1 MNFDS
6 LKTSLAKQ
14 FKAMSETGLF
24 RVDIEP
30 DLLWETYLGS
40 FPEGSN
46 PIYKTRR
53 EYDCSTCRH
62 FVKNLGGVVSI
73 VGGRVVTIWDGETE
87 GAHCVVAD
95 AMAALVRQRPIK
107 NVYLHNEPTVG
118 VAECRQLLEDKSV
131 KTWTHFFVNLPG
143 EVVLRKDQIGPRLAE
158 SQATHDVV
166 ARGLAEIDT
175 ATVDTVVDLIQQ
187 GSLYRG
193 DEHLRSLLAFR
204 KLQEQYQG
212 AAEKDLFVWENLKA
226 PAGRI
231 RNTVIGSL
239 LVDLASGVDLEG
251 AVKSFEVKVAPTNY
265 KRPTALVT
273 KAMVLNAQKVVDE
286 LGLASALERRYAKID
301 DITINNVLFA
311 DRSAKKAM
319 NAFDELAASVP
330 VSAKS
335 LAKVEEVV
343 IEDFIAN
350 ILPRAESLEVMLEN
364 RHASNLVSLIAPVDP
379 TAKQL
384 FKWPNNFSWSYVGE
398 VADSIKE
405 RVKSA
410 GGNVTGDFRAS
421 LSWFNYDDLDLHLVE
436 PGGEEIFYG
445 HKRSGHFG
453 TLDVDMNA
461 GSGTSR
467 KPVENI
473 VYAKRGMMR
482 EGVYRLFVENYS
494 QREVQDVGFDIEME
508 FDGAVHL
515 FSYGQPVSNK
525 QRIDVCT
532 FKYTHKGGMEI
543 IRSLPA
549 TQATKTIWGVPT
561 QAFHK
566 VRVVMLSPNFWDG
579 RDIGNKHYIFALDGC
594 RNEGKARGFFNEFLS
609 EALTP
614 YRKVLEIVGAKMRT
628 EESEHQL
635 SGLGFSSTQRN
646 HLFCKV
652 QGSFSRTVK
661 IIF

>member
-6 LKTSLAKQ
+6 LKSAVAKQ
-14 FKAMSETGLF
+14 FKAMCATGLF
-24 RVDIEP
+24 RVEIDP
-30 DLLWETYLGS
+30 DLLWDTYLNS
-40 FPEGSN
+40 FPEGTN
-46 PIYKTRR
+46 PVYRTRR
-53 EYDCSTCRH
+53 EFDCSTCRY
-62 FVKNLGGVVSI
+62 FIKQLGGVVTI
-73 VGGRVVTIWDGETE
+73 VGGRIVTIWDVQVE
-87 GAHCVVAD
+87 GFHQVVAD
-95 AMAALVRQRPIK
+95 AMASLVRARPIK
-107 NVYLHNEPTVG
+107 NIYLHNESSVG
-118 VAECRQLLEDKSV
+118 VATSRQLLEGKSV
-131 KTWTHFFVNLPG
+131 KDWTHFFVNLPTD
-143 EVVLRKDQIGPRLAE
+143 VVLRRDDIGPKLAE
-158 SQATHDVV
+158 AQATHDVM
-166 ARGLAEIDT
+166 ARGLAEIDL
-175 ATVDTVVDLIQQ
+175 ATIDTVIELISQ

-193 DEHLRSLLAFR
+193 NEHLRSLTAFR
-204 KLQEQYQG
+204 SLKVDSVG
-212 AAEKDLFVWENLKA
+212 GVIDLFAWENLKA

-239 LVDLASGVDLEG
+239 LVDLAAGVDLEA

-273 KAMVLNAQKVVDE
+273 KAMVLSAQRFVDE

-335 LAKVEEVV
+335 LAKVEEVA

-405 RVKSA
+405 RVKAA

-436 PGGEEIFYG
+436 PGGEEIFFG
-445 HKRSGHFG
+445 HKRSTHSG

-508 FDGAVHL
+508 FDGAVHS
-515 FSYGQPVSNK
+515 FSYSQAVSTK

-543 IRSLPA
+543 IKSLPA
-549 TQATKTIWGVPT
+549 TQATKTVWCVPT
-561 QAFHK
+561 QTFHK

-614 YRKVLEIVGAKMRT
+614 HRKVLEIVGAKMRT

>member
-1 MNFDS
+1 MFDL
-6 LKTSLAKQ
+6 LKSAVAKQ
-14 FKAMSETGLF
+14 FKAMGATGLF

-30 DLLWETYLGS
+30 DLLWDTYLNS
-40 FPEGSN
+40 FPEGTN

-53 EYDCSTCRH
+53 EFDCSTCRH
-62 FVKNLGGVVSI
+62 FIKHLGGVVTI
-73 VGGRVVTIWDGETE
+73 VGGRIVTIWDVHVE
-87 GAHCVVAD
+87 GFHQVVAD
-95 AMAALVRQRPIK
+95 AMAELVRQRPIK
-107 NVYLHNEPTVG
+107 NIYLHNEPSVG
-118 VAECRQLLEDKSV
+118 VATSRQLLEDKSV
-131 KTWTHFFVNLPG
+131 KEWTHFFVNLPSD
-143 EVVLRKDQIGPRLAE
+143 VVFKKDQIGPKLAE
-158 SQATHDVV
+158 AQATHDVME
-166 ARGLAEIDT
+166 RGLTEIDF
-175 ATVDTVVDLIQQ
+175 ATIDTVIELITQ

-193 DEHLRSLLAFR
+193 DEHLRSLTAFR
-204 KLQEQYQG
+204 GLKG
-212 AAEKDLFVWENLKA
+212 NGSGDLFVWANLNA

-231 RNTVIGSL
+231 RNTVIGTL
-239 LVDLASGVDLEG
+239 LVDLAAGVDLEA
-251 AVKSFEVKVAPTNY
+251 AVKSFEAKVAPTNY

-319 NAFDELAASVP
+319 NAFDDLAASVP

-335 LAKVEEVV
+335 LAKVEEVSV
-343 IEDFIAN
+343 EDFIAN

-379 TAKQL
+379 TARPL
-384 FKWPNNFSWSYVGE
+384 FKWPNNFSWSYTGE
-398 VADSIKE
+398 VTDSVKE

-421 LSWFNYDDLDLHLVE
+421 LSWFNYDDLDLYLVE
-436 PGGEEIFYG
+436 PRGEEIYYG
-445 HKRSGHFG
+445 YRRSTHAG

-461 GSGTSR
+461 GYEKSR
-467 KPVENI
+467 TPVENI
-473 VYAKRGMMR
+473 VYARR
-482 EGVYRLFVENYS
+482 ETMLEGRYRLFVENYM
-494 QREVQDVGFDIEME
+494 QREAKDTGFDVEME
-508 FDGAVHL
+508 FGGAVHS
-515 FSYGQPVSNK
+515 FSYGQPLSTK
-525 QRIDVCT
+525 QRVWVCT
-532 FKYTHKGGMEI
+532 FHYTHKGGLEI
-543 IRSLPA
+543 VKSLPA
-549 TQATKTIWGVPT
+549 TQATKTVWGVPT
-561 QAFHK
+561 QTFHK

-614 YRKVLEIVGAKMRT
+614 HRKVLEIVGAKMRT

-661 IIF
+661 IVF